1 MSLPAQMEF
10 IQATA
15 AGEPDVLQIA
25 RGPLPIP
32 KTGEVLIRVQAAG
45 VNRPDV
51 LQRKGAYPPPADAS
65 PLLGL
70 EVSGEIVAVGG
81 NVASVGVG
89 DRVCALTNG
98 GGYAQYCVAPAGQCL
113 RWPKNIDAI
122 HAAAIPETYFTVW
135 ANIFRMGKLHRGE
148 SLLVHG
154 GTSGIGLTAIQ
165 LAHEFGV
172 RVFATC
178 GTAEK
183 CAAAQ
188 KYGAEKAINYRDE
201 DFAERIAALTDK
213 KGVDVILDIVGAP
226 YFAKNLKSLAKDGR
240 LVEVATMHGSKVADF
255 DISELMRRR
264 ATITGSMMR
273 PRSAQEKSE
282 IAHALLDTVWP
293 VLDGGRCLPVIDHVF
308 PLAQAVEAH
317 RRMESGAHIG
327 KLMLSVES

>member
-10 IQATA
+10 IQAAA
-15 AGEPDVLQIA
+15 AGEPDVLQIV

-32 KTGEVLIRVQAAG
+32 KPGEVLIRVQAAG

-81 NVASVGVG
+81 NVASVAVG

-165 LAHEFGV
+165 LAHEFGA

-178 GTAEK
+178 GTADK

-201 DFAERIAALTDK
+201 DFAERIAAWTDG

-226 YFAKNLKSLAKDGR
+226 YFVKNLKSLAKDGR
-240 LVEVATMHGSKVADF
+240 LVEVATMQGSKVADF

-282 IAHALLDTVWP
+282 IAQALLDTVWP
-293 VLDGGRCLPVIDHVF
+293 VLDGGRCLPVIDRAF
-308 PLAQAVEAH
+308 PLAQAAEAH

-327 KLMLSVES
+327 KLMLRVES